1 MQLGLY
7 LAGDKGDIL
16 LRLDRVVEAEK
27 GKFELMCSDYKV
39 HTGWSL
45 DNTTAIHESKPI
57 KDEYSKKILDLVALH
72 FREQLADLNEN
83 EECSVA
89 FQITIQRRNPR

>member
-1 MQLGLY
+1 MQMGLY

-16 LRLDRVVEAEK
+16 VSLDRKIEAEK
-27 GKFELMCSDYKV
+27 AKFALLCSDYKV
-39 HTGWSL
+39 HTGWNL
-45 DNTTAIHESKPI
+45 DHTIATHESKPI
-57 KDEYSKKILDLVALH
+57 EDKYSKEILDLIGLH
-72 FREQLADLNEN
+72 FREQLDDLDEN